1 MLNKHEPSFEEP
13 VAGNPHGGFCEE
25 LAPSIKKER
34 VYSMYFKHRFIQSG
48 LWRHLVPFYPRVNFS
63 SKGNFVNPKLKITR

>member
-25 LAPSIKKER
+25 LALLNREE
-34 VYSMYFKHRFIQSG
+34 
-48 LWRHLVPFYPRVNFS
+48 
-63 SKGNFVNPKLKITR
+63 